1 MDPPKAQALKGVFAY
16 FKPLS
21 CHAFENTESGTSN
34 LNFEKSV
41 CEVEDVRGGE
51 GEFGLDGNGFCW
63 VRNESKLEVEEL
75 RNGKE
80 REMMEGKYLR
90 EVEELVR
97 AVLGAGDGDG
107 GEGKGKSKRVVRV
120 FDWKVGKTL
129 PVQQI
134 NIERFGLNW

>member
-41 CEVEDVRGGE
+41 CEVEDVRGRE

-63 VRNESKLEVEEL
+63 VRHESKLEVEEL

-97 AVLGAGDGDG
+97 DVLGAGDGDG
-107 GEGKGKSKRVVRV
+107 GEGKGNRRVVRV